1 MQAHLHRLEAA
12 EKIFLV
18 LMLFVLSGS
27 LFPFNMDQYATGGRE
42 AIEAPGSE
50 FFRYLIGGIYSVIG
64 LLLLYH
70 WKKASR
76 AARACPWI
84 ICLLLFACLS
94 VVWSTEPE
102 LTIRRGIA
110 LLGTSMVGIY
120 LVSRFS
126 LQDILRLLAAS
137 LGLVFFF
144 SVVLILFFPEYGT
157 NPAPHLGAWRG
168 VFSQKQAAGIYFSL
182 ALLIF
187 LGSALLEHGIRF
199 WASILGV
206 AASTYF
212 VYRCDSKTAL
222 ILMIVVAASV
232 AFFAFFVRREYR
244 TPRMWFVVVFLI
256 INVIGWA
263 GYATLTHHQ
272 SDRQQSD
279 RTEAGIDSDGI
290 LRSLG
295 RDSTLTGRTVIWS
308 EIMRQ
313 ATQRPI
319 AGYGYVGFVWPP
331 DMGAPYKQIRKV
343 IHRKLNFY
351 VSQSH
356 NGYVH
361 LFLALGGIGI
371 LLLVLALISIV
382 KDGILCVV
390 RNQLGYETM
399 WGGVFLLWFL
409 MANIASVSI
418 LSQNLIYWPFF
429 ILVAVRLRWVRL
441 RGEPSMSSSAQQVE
455 SI

>member
-12 EKIFLV
+12 EKIFLI

-27 LFPFNMDQYATGGRE
+27 LFPLNMDQYATGGRE

-50 FFRYLIGGIYSVIG
+50 FFRYLIGAVYSVIG
-64 LLLLYH
+64 LLLLYR
-70 WKKASR
+70 WKQAIR
-76 AARACPWI
+76 AVRACPWI
-84 ICLLLFACLS
+84 VCLLLFACLS
-94 VVWSTEPE
+94 VVWSSEPE

-126 LQDILRLLAAS
+126 LQETLRLLAAS
-137 LGLVFFF
+137 LALIFLF
-144 SVVLILFFPEYGT
+144 SLVLILFFPEYGI

-182 ALLIF
+182 ALLVF
-187 LGSALLEHGIRF
+187 LGSALFEKGIRF
-199 WASILGV
+199 WASTLGM
-206 AASTYF
+206 AASACLIYKS
-212 VYRCDSKTAL
+212 DSKTAL
-222 ILMIVVAASV
+222 ILMFVVAASV
-232 AFFAFFVRREYR
+232 AFLAFFVRRENR
-244 TPRMWFVVVFLI
+244 TPKMWFVVVFLMA
-256 INVIGWA
+256 NVIGWA

-272 SDRQQSD
+272 SDRQQGAE
-279 RTEAGIDSDGI
+279 TAIDSDGI
-290 LRSLG
+290 LQSLD

-308 EIMRQ
+308 EIIRQ

-319 AGYGYVGFVWPP
+319 AGYGYVGFVWPS

-371 LLLVLALISIV
+371 LLLVLALLSII
-382 KDGILCVV
+382 KDGVLCVV
-390 RNQLGYETM
+390 GNRLEYETM

-409 MANIASVSI
+409 TANIASVSI

-429 ILVAVRLRWVRL
+429 ILVAVRLRWLRQ
-441 RGEPSMSSSAQQVE
+441 RGESGMSSSGQQVE